1 MCDPVGSDMRG
12 HVRNTFRQLSMFSTR
27 DAALIPTHNHEV
39 LFREKHIALHNGTCR
54 IAYRYFTLP
63 EVKQLRYPRFPACT
77 LLLIPHHRCSRDL
90 TT

>member
-1 MCDPVGSDMRG
+1 MIG
-12 HVRNTFRQLSMFSTR
+12 TR
-27 DAALIPTHNHEV
+27 DTALIPTHNHEV
-39 LFREKHIALHNGTCR
+39 RYRESLPVLLNDTCRITCR